1 MALTFC
7 TPSFRLPYYSGIR
20 VPNERWGVSPFVLPF
35 HMSPSLC
42 PPSLLLLL
50 LLVILHRPSAT
61 LGATPPTPTS
71 PPAPCAT
78 RFRTLVLDG
87 GGVKGAVYSGAA
99 LALEEAGVSFDAIA
113 GTSAGSSAAVML
125 AAGFTACEFNAQVM
139 GTSFQELG
147 KCGSVG
153 RGVRA
158 CKKVWMNM

>member
-1 MALTFC
+1 
-7 TPSFRLPYYSGIR
+7 
-20 VPNERWGVSPFVLPF
+20 
-35 HMSPSLC
+35 MSPSLC

-50 LLVILHRPSAT
+50 LLAILHRPSAT

-147 KCGSVG
+147 KCFQEGCE
-153 RGVRA
+153 RVRR
-158 CKKVWMNM
+158 V

>member
-1 MALTFC
+1 MAFC
-7 TPSFRLPYYSGIR
+7 
-20 VPNERWGVSPFVLPF
+20 VVLSV
-35 HMSPSLC
+35 MM
-42 PPSLLLLL
+42 PSLLLLL
-50 LLVILHRPSAT
+50 AILHHPSST

-71 PPAPCAT
+71 PSAPCAT

-147 KCGSVG
+147 KCGSG
-153 RGVRA
+153 GARCERVR
-158 CKKVWMNM
+158 V